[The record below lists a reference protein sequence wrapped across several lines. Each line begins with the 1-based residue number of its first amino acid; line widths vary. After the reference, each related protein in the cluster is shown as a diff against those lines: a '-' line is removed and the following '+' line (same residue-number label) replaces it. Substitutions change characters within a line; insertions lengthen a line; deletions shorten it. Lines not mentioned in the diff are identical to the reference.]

1 MKARLLRTLIAERV
15 SSDETGPGAGW
26 TAGSCRHCDEKVW
39 LSNAWAELLAGD
51 PLASATCFDCAHAL
65 VEEPS

>member
-26 TAGSCRHCDEKVW
+26 TGGSCRRCDEKVW
-39 LSNAWAELLAGD
+39 LSSAWAELLVGD
-51 PLASATCFDCAHAL
+51 PQAVVTCLECAHAL
-65 VEEPS
+65 VEDPS

>member
-26 TAGSCRHCDEKVW
+26 TVGSCRRCDEKVW

-51 PLASATCFDCAHAL
+51 PLAVATCFECAHAL
-65 VEEPS
+65 VEEPN

>member
-1 MKARLLRTLIAERV
+1 VKARLLRTLIAERV

-26 TAGSCRHCDEKVW
+26 TVGPCRRCDEKVW

-51 PLASATCFDCAHAL
+51 PQAIATCFACAHAL
-65 VEEPS
+65 VEEPG

>member
-26 TAGSCRHCDEKVW
+26 TVGPCRRCDEKVW

-51 PLASATCFDCAHAL
+51 PQAIATCFACAHAL
-65 VEEPS
+65 VEEPG